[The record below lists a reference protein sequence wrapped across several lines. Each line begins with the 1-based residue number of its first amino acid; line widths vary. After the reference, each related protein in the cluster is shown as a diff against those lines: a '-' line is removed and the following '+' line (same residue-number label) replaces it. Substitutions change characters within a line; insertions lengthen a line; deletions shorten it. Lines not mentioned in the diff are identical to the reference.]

1 MSRALDDLLNLL
13 ALEPLDDGLYRGQSM
28 DLGFGAVFG
37 GQVMGQALAAA
48 KYTLAPERP
57 VHSFHSYFL
66 RPGDVNK
73 PIIYDVE
80 NIRDGKTISTRRVQA
95 LQYGKPIFYMTA
107 SFQQPVAGFE
117 HQALMPDVPGPDGLT
132 PESERLAA
140 LAEQVPP
147 RLRKKLLAENP
158 IDMRQVNYVDPMK
171 PEKAEPR
178 RCVWLR
184 ANGTLPDDLRI
195 HKYLLAYAS
204 DFNFLPTALMPHGHS
219 FWERQLQVATI
230 DHSMWYHDD
239 FRFDDW
245 VLYVMESPRAIAG
258 RGLVQGQLY
267 SRDGRL
273 VATAVQEGLI
283 RPRDALAGE
292 NQSFR
297 P

>member
-1 MSRALDDLLNLL
+1 MSQALDELLRLL

-48 KYTLAPERP
+48 KYTLEPERP

-80 NIRDGKTISTRRVQA
+80 NIRDGKTTSTRRVQA

-117 HQALMPDVPGPDGLT
+117 HQTAMPDVTGPEGLT
-132 PESERLAA
+132 PESERIRA
-140 LAEQVPP
+140 LSRFIPD
-147 RLRKKLLAENP
+147 RLKDKLLAENP
-158 IDMRQVNYVDPMK
+158 IEMRQVNYVNPMQ
-171 PEKAEPR
+171 PEKAEPVR
-178 RCVWLR
+178 YIWLR
-184 ANGTLPDDLRI
+184 ANGRLPDDPRI

-219 FWERQLQVATI
+219 FWERELQVATI
-230 DHSMWYHDD
+230 DHSMWFHQD

-258 RGLVQGQLY
+258 RGLVQGHVY
-267 SRDGRL
+267 TRDGTL
-273 VATAVQEGLI
+273 VATAMQEGII
-283 RPRDALAGE
+283 RPR
-292 NQSFR
+292 QS
-297 P
+297 

>member
-1 MSRALDDLLNLL
+1 MSQALENLLTLL
-13 ALEPLDDGLYRGQSM
+13 ALEPLDDGLYRGQSK

-66 RPGDVNK
+66 RPGDVSK

-80 NIRDGKTISTRRVQA
+80 NIRDGKTTSTRRVQA

-117 HQALMPDVPGPDGLT
+117 HQAPMPQVAGPEGLV
-132 PESERLAA
+132 PESERIAA
-140 LAEQVPP
+140 LAGFLPERV
-147 RLRKKLLAENP
+147 KDKLLAEKP
-158 IDMRQVNYVDPMK
+158 IEVRQVNYVNPMK
-171 PEKAEPR
+171 PEKMAPVR
-178 RCVWLR
+178 HIWLR
-184 ANGTLPDDLRI
+184 ANGTLPDDPRI

-219 FWERQLQVATI
+219 FWEPQLQVATI
-230 DHSMWYHDD
+230 DHSMWFHQD

-245 VLYVMESPRAIAG
+245 VFYAIESPRAIAG
-258 RGLVQGQLY
+258 RGLVQGHFY
-267 SRDGRL
+267 TRDGKL
-273 VATAVQEGLI
+273 VATAMQEGII
-283 RPRDALAGE
+283 RPRQE
-292 NQSFR
+292 E
-297 P
+297 

>member
-1 MSRALDDLLNLL
+1 MSQALDELLRLL

-48 KYTLAPERP
+48 KYTLQPERP

-80 NIRDGKTISTRRVQA
+80 NIRDGKTTSTRRVQA

-117 HQALMPDVPGPDGLT
+117 HQTAMPDVAGPEGLT
-132 PESERLAA
+132 PESERIQA
-140 LAEQVPP
+140 LSRFIPD
-147 RLRKKLLAENP
+147 RLKDKLLAENP
-158 IDMRQVNYVDPMK
+158 IEMRQVNYVNPMQ
-171 PEKAEPR
+171 PEKAEPVR
-178 RCVWLR
+178 YIWLK
-184 ANGTLPDDLRI
+184 ANGRLPDDPRI

-219 FWERQLQVATI
+219 FWERELQVATI
-230 DHSMWYHDD
+230 DHSMWFHQD

-245 VLYVMESPRAIAG
+245 VLYVIGSPRAIAG
-258 RGLVQGQLY
+258 RGLVQGHVY
-267 SRDGRL
+267 TRDGTL
-273 VATAVQEGLI
+273 VATAMQEGII
-283 RPRDALAGE
+283 RPR
-292 NQSFR
+292 QS
-297 P
+297 

>member
-1 MSRALDDLLNLL
+1 MSKALDDLLTLL
-13 ALEPLDDGLYRGQSM
+13 ALEPLDDGLYRGQST

-48 KYTLAPERP
+48 KYTLQPERP

-80 NIRDGKTISTRRVQA
+80 NIRDGKTTSTRRVQA

-107 SFQQPVAGFE
+107 SFQQPAAGFE
-117 HQALMPDVPGPDGLT
+117 HQSLMPEVPGPEELT

-140 LAEQVPP
+140 LADKMPAK
-147 RLRKKLLAENP
+147 LRKKLLAENP

-171 PEKAEPR
+171 PEKAEPLR
-178 RCVWLR
+178 YIWLK
-184 ANGTLPDDLRI
+184 ANGELPDDPRI
-195 HKYLLAYAS
+195 HKYLLTYAA

-219 FWERQLQVATI
+219 FWEPQLQVATI
-230 DHSMWYHDD
+230 DHSMWFHDN

-245 VLYVMESPRAIAG
+245 ILYVMESPRSIAG
-258 RGLVQGQLY
+258 RGLVQGHFY

-273 VATAVQEGLI
+273 VATAMQEGLI
-283 RPRDALAGE
+283 RPRGG
-292 NQSFR
+292 Q
-297 P
+297 

>member
-1 MSRALDDLLNLL
+1 MSQALDELLRLL

-48 KYTLAPERP
+48 KYTLEPERP

-80 NIRDGKTISTRRVQA
+80 NIRDGKTTSTRRVQA
-95 LQYGKPIFYMTA
+95 LQYGKPIFYLTA

-117 HQALMPDVPGPDGLT
+117 HQALMPEVAGPEWLI
-132 PESERLAA
+132 PESERIQA
-140 LAEQVPP
+140 LARFIPD
-147 RLRKKLLAENP
+147 RLKDKLLAENP
-158 IDMRQVNYVDPMK
+158 IEMRQVNYVDPLQ
-171 PEKAEPR
+171 PEKTAPLR
-178 RCVWLR
+178 HVWLK
-184 ANGTLPDDLRI
+184 ANGRLPDDPRI

-219 FWERQLQVATI
+219 FWEPRLQVATI
-230 DHSMWYHDD
+230 DHSMWFHQD

-245 VLYVMESPRAIAG
+245 ILYVMESPRAIAG
-258 RGLVQGQLY
+258 RGLVQGHFY
-267 SRDGRL
+267 TRDGTL
-273 VATAVQEGLI
+273 VATAMQEGII
-283 RPRDALAGE
+283 RPRQPE
-292 NQSFR
+292 T